1 MSAAK
6 IENKKHEDTSS
17 ATGYIFFSIS
27 SLVSCNLV
35 SIMSIKIMI
44 FLRSNSFYK
53 IVILS
58 ILSILLFFFNLESKE
73 LAKFNDWTA
82 FAEGEGK
89 NLACMAV
96 SKPKK
101 AEGNYSRRGDIFAIV
116 THLPG
121 QNKWNEFSIVAGYN
135 FQPNSNPDVT
145 IGDMKFQLFTSG
157 SRAWSFSPS
166 EDDKIVKFLKNSMKM
181 KVVGTSSRG
190 TITND
195 TYSLVGFS
203 KAYQKINEACNK
215 KK

>member
-1 MSAAK
+1 MPAK
-6 IENKKHEDTSS
+6 IENKKHENTRS
-17 ATGYIFFSIS
+17 AAGYIFLIS
-27 SLVSCNLV
+27 FLVSCNLV

-44 FLRSNSFYK
+44 FFQSIFLNKIIIFFISF
-53 IVILS
+53 I
-58 ILSILLFFFNLESKE
+58 FFNLESKE
-73 LAKFNDWTA
+73 LAKFNDWSA

-89 NLACMAV
+89 TLLVWPV

-101 AEGNYSRRGDIFAIV
+101 AEGNYSRRGDVFAIV

-135 FQPNSNPDVT
+135 YQPNSNPDVT
-145 IGDMKFQLFTSG
+145 IGDIKFQLFTSG

-166 EDDKIVKFLKNSMKM
+166 EDEKIVKYLKNSMKM

-203 KAYQKINEACNK
+203 KAYQKINEACK

>member
-1 MSAAK
+1 
-6 IENKKHEDTSS
+6 
-17 ATGYIFFSIS
+17 
-27 SLVSCNLV
+27 
-35 SIMSIKIMI
+35 MSIKIMI

-53 IVILS
+53 IV

-166 EDDKIVKFLKNSMKM
+166 EDDKIVKYLKNSMKM

-203 KAYQKINEACNK
+203 KAYQNINEACK
-215 KK
+215 KKK

>member
-1 MSAAK
+1 
-6 IENKKHEDTSS
+6 
-17 ATGYIFFSIS
+17 
-27 SLVSCNLV
+27 
-35 SIMSIKIMI
+35 MI
-44 FLRSNSFYK
+44 FLQSLFLNKFIISF
-53 IVILS
+53 IF
-58 ILSILLFFFNLESKE
+58 LFFFNLESKE
-73 LAKFNDWTA
+73 LAKFNDWSA

-101 AEGNYSRRGDIFAIV
+101 AEGDYSRRGDVFAIV

-135 FQPNSNPDVT
+135 YQPNSNPDVT

-166 EDDKIVKFLKNSMKM
+166 EDEKIVKFLKNSMKM

-190 TITND
+190 TITSD

-203 KAYQKINEACNK
+203 KAYQKISEACK
-215 KK
+215 KKKIK

>member
-1 MSAAK
+1 
-6 IENKKHEDTSS
+6 
-17 ATGYIFFSIS
+17 
-27 SLVSCNLV
+27 
-35 SIMSIKIMI
+35 MI
-44 FLRSNSFYK
+44 LLRSYSLYK
-53 IVILS
+53 IV

-145 IGDMKFQLFTSG
+145 IGDIKFQLFTSG

-166 EDDKIVKFLKNSMKM
+166 EDDKIVKYLKNSMKM

-203 KAYQKINEACNK
+203 KAYQKINEACK
-215 KK
+215 KKNK

>member
-1 MSAAK
+1 
-6 IENKKHEDTSS
+6 
-17 ATGYIFFSIS
+17 
-27 SLVSCNLV
+27 
-35 SIMSIKIMI
+35 MSIKIMI

-53 IVILS
+53 IV

-135 FQPNSNPDVT
+135 LTSNQLSLISKCGPVGLPHFPKVPT
-145 IGDMKFQLFTSG
+145 ICPCLTF
-157 SRAWSFSPS
+157 
-166 EDDKIVKFLKNSMKM
+166 
-181 KVVGTSSRG
+181 
-190 TITND
+190 
-195 TYSLVGFS
+195 
-203 KAYQKINEACNK
+203 
-215 KK
+215 

>member
-1 MSAAK
+1 
-6 IENKKHEDTSS
+6 
-17 ATGYIFFSIS
+17 
-27 SLVSCNLV
+27 
-35 SIMSIKIMI
+35 MSIKIMI
-44 FLRSNSFYK
+44 FLQSLFLNKFTISF
-53 IVILS
+53 IF
-58 ILSILLFFFNLESKE
+58 LFFFNLESKE
-73 LAKFNDWTA
+73 LAKFNDWSA

-101 AEGNYSRRGDIFAIV
+101 AEGNYSRRGDVFAIV

-135 FQPNSNPDVT
+135 YQPNSNPDVT

-166 EDDKIVKFLKNSMKM
+166 EDEKIVKFLKNSMKM

-203 KAYQKINEACNK
+203 KAYQKINEACK

>member
-1 MSAAK
+1 
-6 IENKKHEDTSS
+6 
-17 ATGYIFFSIS
+17 
-27 SLVSCNLV
+27 
-35 SIMSIKIMI
+35 MI
-44 FLRSNSFYK
+44 FLQSLFLNKYIISF
-53 IVILS
+53 IF
-58 ILSILLFFFNLESKE
+58 LFFFNLESKE
-73 LAKFNDWTA
+73 LAKFNDWSA

-101 AEGNYSRRGDIFAIV
+101 AEGNYSRRGDVFAIV

-135 FQPNSNPDVT
+135 YQPNSNPDVT

-166 EDDKIVKFLKNSMKM
+166 EDEKIVKFLKNSMKM

-190 TITND
+190 TITSD

-203 KAYQKINEACNK
+203 KAYQKINEACK

>member
-1 MSAAK
+1 
-6 IENKKHEDTSS
+6 
-17 ATGYIFFSIS
+17 
-27 SLVSCNLV
+27 
-35 SIMSIKIMI
+35 MSIKIMI

-58 ILSILLFFFNLESKE
+58 ILLFFFNLESKQ

-166 EDDKIVKFLKNSMKM
+166 EDDKIVKYLKNSMKM

>member
-1 MSAAK
+1 
-6 IENKKHEDTSS
+6 
-17 ATGYIFFSIS
+17 
-27 SLVSCNLV
+27 
-35 SIMSIKIMI
+35 MI
-44 FLRSNSFYK
+44 FLQSLFLNKFVISF
-53 IVILS
+53 IF
-58 ILSILLFFFNLESKE
+58 LFFFNLESKE
-73 LAKFNDWTA
+73 LAKFNDWSA

-101 AEGNYSRRGDIFAIV
+101 AEGNYSRRGDVFAIV

-135 FQPNSNPDVT
+135 YQPNSNPDVT

-166 EDDKIVKFLKNSMKM
+166 EDEKIVKFLKNSMKM

-190 TITND
+190 TITSD

-203 KAYQKINEACNK
+203 KAYQKINEACK

>member
-1 MSAAK
+1 
-6 IENKKHEDTSS
+6 
-17 ATGYIFFSIS
+17 
-27 SLVSCNLV
+27 
-35 SIMSIKIMI
+35 MI
-44 FLRSNSFYK
+44 FLQSLFLNKFVISF
-53 IVILS
+53 IF
-58 ILSILLFFFNLESKE
+58 LFFFNLESKE
-73 LAKFNDWTA
+73 LAKFNDWSA

-101 AEGNYSRRGDIFAIV
+101 AEGDYSRRGDVFAIV

-135 FQPNSNPDVT
+135 YQPNSNPDVT

-166 EDDKIVKFLKNSMKM
+166 EDEKIVKFLKNSMKM

-190 TITND
+190 TITSD

-203 KAYQKINEACNK
+203 KAYQKINEACK

>member
-1 MSAAK
+1 
-6 IENKKHEDTSS
+6 
-17 ATGYIFFSIS
+17 
-27 SLVSCNLV
+27 
-35 SIMSIKIMI
+35 MSIKIMI
-44 FLRSNSFYK
+44 FLQSNSFYK
-53 IVILS
+53 IV

-145 IGDMKFQLFTSG
+145 IGDIKFQLFTSG

-166 EDDKIVKFLKNSMKM
+166 EDDKIVKYLKNSMKM

-203 KAYQKINEACNK
+203 KAYQKINEACK
-215 KK
+215 KKINNDQKRKNSLSLLRWSRYIYNS

>member
-1 MSAAK
+1 
-6 IENKKHEDTSS
+6 
-17 ATGYIFFSIS
+17 
-27 SLVSCNLV
+27 
-35 SIMSIKIMI
+35 MSIKIMI
-44 FLRSNSFYK
+44 FLQSLFFNKFIISF
-53 IVILS
+53 IF
-58 ILSILLFFFNLESKE
+58 LFFFNLESKE
-73 LAKFNDWTA
+73 LAKFNDWSA

-101 AEGNYSRRGDIFAIV
+101 AEGNYSRRGDVFAIV

-135 FQPNSNPDVT
+135 YQPNSNPDVT

-166 EDDKIVKFLKNSMKM
+166 EDEKIVKFLKNSMKM

-190 TITND
+190 TITSD

-203 KAYQKINEACNK
+203 KAYQKINEACK

>member
-1 MSAAK
+1 
-6 IENKKHEDTSS
+6 
-17 ATGYIFFSIS
+17 
-27 SLVSCNLV
+27 
-35 SIMSIKIMI
+35 MSIKIMI
-44 FLRSNSFYK
+44 FLQSNFFYK
-53 IVILS
+53 IV

>member
-1 MSAAK
+1 M
-6 IENKKHEDTSS
+6 N
-17 ATGYIFFSIS
+17 
-27 SLVSCNLV
+27 
-35 SIMSIKIMI
+35 
-44 FLRSNSFYK
+44 FLQSNYFYK
-53 IVILS
+53 IVSLY
-58 ILSILLFFFNLESKE
+58 ILLIFFNLESKE
-73 LAKFNDWTA
+73 LAKFNDWSA

-166 EDDKIVKFLKNSMKM
+166 EDEKIVKYLKNSMKM

-195 TYSLVGFS
+195 IYSLVGFS
-203 KAYQKINEACNK
+203 KAYQKINEACK
-215 KK
+215 KKK

>member
-1 MSAAK
+1 
-6 IENKKHEDTSS
+6 
-17 ATGYIFFSIS
+17 
-27 SLVSCNLV
+27 
-35 SIMSIKIMI
+35 MSIKIMI
-44 FLRSNSFYK
+44 FLQSLFLNKFIISF
-53 IVILS
+53 IF
-58 ILSILLFFFNLESKE
+58 LFFFNLESKE
-73 LAKFNDWTA
+73 LAKFNDWSA

-101 AEGNYSRRGDIFAIV
+101 AEGDYSRRGDVFAIV

-135 FQPNSNPDVT
+135 YQPNSNPDVT

-166 EDDKIVKFLKNSMKM
+166 EDEKIVKFLKNSMKM

-190 TITND
+190 TITSD

-203 KAYQKINEACNK
+203 KAYQKINEACK

>member
-1 MSAAK
+1 MISLQSLFL
-6 IENKKHEDTSS
+6 NKFIISF
-17 ATGYIFFSIS
+17 IF
-27 SLVSCNLV
+27 
-35 SIMSIKIMI
+35 
-44 FLRSNSFYK
+44 
-53 IVILS
+53 
-58 ILSILLFFFNLESKE
+58 LFFFNLESKE
-73 LAKFNDWTA
+73 LAKFNDWSA

-101 AEGNYSRRGDIFAIV
+101 AEGDYSRRGDVFAIV

-135 FQPNSNPDVT
+135 YQPNSNPDVT

-166 EDDKIVKFLKNSMKM
+166 EDEKIVKFLKNSMKM

-190 TITND
+190 TITSD

-203 KAYQKINEACNK
+203 KAYQKINEACK

>member
-1 MSAAK
+1 
-6 IENKKHEDTSS
+6 
-17 ATGYIFFSIS
+17 
-27 SLVSCNLV
+27 
-35 SIMSIKIMI
+35 MSIKIMI
-44 FLRSNSFYK
+44 FLQSLFLNKFIISF
-53 IVILS
+53 IF
-58 ILSILLFFFNLESKE
+58 LFFFNLESKE
-73 LAKFNDWTA
+73 LAKFNDWSA

-101 AEGNYSRRGDIFAIV
+101 AEGNYSRRGDVFAIV

-166 EDDKIVKFLKNSMKM
+166 EDEKIVKFLKNSMKM

-190 TITND
+190 TITSD

-203 KAYQKINEACNK
+203 KAYQKINEACK

>member
-1 MSAAK
+1 
-6 IENKKHEDTSS
+6 
-17 ATGYIFFSIS
+17 
-27 SLVSCNLV
+27 
-35 SIMSIKIMI
+35 MI
-44 FLRSNSFYK
+44 FLRSLFFNKFL
-53 IVILS
+53 IFFIF
-58 ILSILLFFFNLESKE
+58 LFFFNLESKE
-73 LAKFNDWTA
+73 LAKFNDWSA

-101 AEGNYSRRGDIFAIV
+101 AEGDYSRRGDVFAIV

-135 FQPNSNPDVT
+135 YQPNSNPDVT

-166 EDDKIVKFLKNSMKM
+166 EDEKIVKFLKNSMNM

-190 TITND
+190 TITSD

-203 KAYQKINEACNK
+203 KAYQKINEACK

>member
-1 MSAAK
+1 
-6 IENKKHEDTSS
+6 
-17 ATGYIFFSIS
+17 
-27 SLVSCNLV
+27 
-35 SIMSIKIMI
+35 MSIKIMI

-58 ILSILLFFFNLESKE
+58 ILLFFFNLESKE
-73 LAKFNDWTA
+73 LAKFSDWTA

-166 EDDKIVKFLKNSMKM
+166 EDDKFVKYLKNSMKM

>member
-1 MSAAK
+1 
-6 IENKKHEDTSS
+6 
-17 ATGYIFFSIS
+17 
-27 SLVSCNLV
+27 
-35 SIMSIKIMI
+35 MSIKIMI
-44 FLRSNSFYK
+44 FLQSNSFYK
-53 IVILS
+53 IV

-145 IGDMKFQLFTSG
+145 IGDIKFQLFTSG

-166 EDDKIVKFLKNSMKM
+166 EDDKIVKYLKNSMKM

-203 KAYQKINEACNK
+203 KAYQKINEACK
-215 KK
+215 KKNK

>member
-1 MSAAK
+1 
-6 IENKKHEDTSS
+6 
-17 ATGYIFFSIS
+17 
-27 SLVSCNLV
+27 
-35 SIMSIKIMI
+35 MSIKIMI
-44 FLRSNSFYK
+44 FLQSLFLNKF
-53 IVILS
+53 IIFF
-58 ILSILLFFFNLESKE
+58 IFLFFFNLESKE
-73 LAKFNDWTA
+73 LAKFNDWSA

-101 AEGNYSRRGDIFAIV
+101 AEGNYSRRGDVFAIV

-135 FQPNSNPDVT
+135 YQPNSNPDVT

-166 EDDKIVKFLKNSMKM
+166 EDEKIVKFLKNSMKM

-190 TITND
+190 TITSD

-203 KAYQKINEACNK
+203 KAYQKINEACK

>member
-1 MSAAK
+1 
-6 IENKKHEDTSS
+6 
-17 ATGYIFFSIS
+17 
-27 SLVSCNLV
+27 
-35 SIMSIKIMI
+35 MI
-44 FLRSNSFYK
+44 FLQSLFLNKFIISF
-53 IVILS
+53 IFQ
-58 ILSILLFFFNLESKE
+58 FFFNLESKE
-73 LAKFNDWTA
+73 LAKFNDWSA

-101 AEGNYSRRGDIFAIV
+101 AEGNYSRRGDVFAIV

-135 FQPNSNPDVT
+135 YQPNSNPDVT

-166 EDDKIVKFLKNSMKM
+166 EDEKIVKFLKNSMKM

-190 TITND
+190 TITSD

-203 KAYQKINEACNK
+203 KAYQKINEACK